1 MAQAIMLR
9 EHGGP
14 DCLRSEPISIPALA
28 RGALRVRQTAIGV
41 NFHDIYVRTGLY
53 RTLPLPGIPGIEA
66 AGVIEAIG
74 PDVDRFRVG
83 DRIGYVAAS
92 YGAYASERVL
102 PADLAFKLPDAVDDQ
117 TAASVLVRGLTVQ
130 MLTGPVHPIRGEE
143 TVLVHA
149 AAGGVG
155 RLLCQTLQARGVR
168 VIGTAGSRD
177 KAAIAREAGCDAVI
191 LYREEDVVA
200 RIRDLT
206 GGRGVAVVYD
216 SVGKDTFFGSL
227 DCLGTRGHLVNY
239 GQASG
244 AVPPFEVSRL
254 AERSLTVSRPILFH
268 YLTDPSERGAM
279 AAAVFD
285 ALAHGT
291 LTLPPAQTFPLE
303 QAGAA
308 QAMLESRRA
317 TGPILLLP

>member
-1 MAQAIMLR
+1 MLR

-14 DCLRSEPISIPALA
+14 HCLRPEPVTIPAL
-28 RGALRVRQTAIGV
+28 GTGELRVRQTALGV

-74 PDVDRFRVG
+74 PDVDRFQVG

-102 PADLAFKLPDAVDDQ
+102 PADLALKLPDTIDDQ

-130 MLTGPVHPIRGEE
+130 MLTGPVHPIRGGE

-155 RLLCQTLQARGVR
+155 RLLCQTLQALGAR
-168 VIGTAGSRD
+168 VIGTAGSRE
-177 KAAIAREAGCDAVI
+177 KAAIARAAGCETVI

-206 GGRGVAVVYD
+206 GERGVSVVYD

-227 DCLGTRGHLVNY
+227 DCLGMRGHLVNY

-268 YLTDPSERGAM
+268 YLTDPSERDAM
-279 AAAVFD
+279 AASVFA
-285 ALAHGT
+285 ALADGT
-291 LTLPPAQTFPLE
+291 LTLPPAQTFPLA

-308 QAMLESRRA
+308 QEMLESRLA

>member
-1 MAQAIMLR
+1 MAEAILLR

-14 DCLRSEPISIPALA
+14 DCLRPEPVTIPALG
-28 RGALRVRQTAIGV
+28 RGELLVRQTAIGV

-66 AGVIEAIG
+66 AGVIDAIG
-74 PDVDRFRVG
+74 ADVDRFQIG

-102 PADLAFKLPDAVDDQ
+102 PANLAFKLPDTVDDQ
-117 TAASVLVRGLTVQ
+117 VAASVLVRGLTVQ
-130 MLTGPVHPIRGEE
+130 MLTGPVHSIRGGE

-155 RLLCQTLQARGVR
+155 RLLCQTLQARGAR

-177 KAAIAREAGCDAVI
+177 KAAITLAAGCETVI

-200 RIRDLT
+200 RVRDLT

-216 SVGKDTFFGSL
+216 SVGKDTFFGSR

-254 AERSLTVSRPILFH
+254 AAGSLTVSRPILFH

-279 AAAVFD
+279 VAAVFD
-285 ALAHGT
+285 ALARGT
-291 LTLPPAQTFPLE
+291 LTFPPAQTFSLA

-308 QAMLESRRA
+308 QEMLESRRA